1 MHNTRNAHVAGLA
14 EPDWPANDQA
24 PGVMADGF
32 RDQAQEDGADSHGA
46 SIAEQAA
53 WTIEGE
59 AYALAYLKRLQAGMA
74 QPGDLA
80 TLLSFLGGEMLHG
93 ACRLIEKALE
103 GRSHA

>member
-53 WTIEGE
+53 WT
-59 AYALAYLKRLQAGMA
+59 AGH
-74 QPGDLA
+74 PGPPWCCRPRPSTLLA
-80 TLLSFLGGEMLHG
+80 TRYRVRLTRLAGGIGLAFMFAPGHG
-93 ACRLIEKALE
+93 
-103 GRSHA
+103 